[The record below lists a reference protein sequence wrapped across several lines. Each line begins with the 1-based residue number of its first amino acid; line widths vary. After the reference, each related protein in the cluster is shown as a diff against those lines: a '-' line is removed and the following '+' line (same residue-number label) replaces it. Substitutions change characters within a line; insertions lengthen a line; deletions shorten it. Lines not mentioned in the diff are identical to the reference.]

1 MPRQGSASMLLRGE
15 LAELGSVK
23 MMWGKRPCK
32 VTVRSE
38 GLDLELGSNLSLSEN
53 SYSFYKK
60 S

>member
-1 MPRQGSASMLLRGE
+1 MFLRGE
-15 LAELGSVK
+15 FVELGSVK
-23 MMWGKRPCK
+23 MMWGKRFCK

-38 GLDLELGSNLSLSEN
+38 GLDLELGFNFSFFEN